1 MIRLIVIRIFESVFR
16 NFYIIIA
23 PLIFVPLIAVAI
35 QLVKDP
41 SYLSGATVQ
50 IRYNYEISK
59 VIGYEKFGTSPKDPS
74 ERMVWELQELL
85 QTDAFAD
92 KVLANV
98 NFENS
103 WGVSQISNSPSVQR
117 EFLRDN
123 VQLQPTGIRQ
133 VAILAYMPTEESAV
147 QVINSIYDEYL
158 NHQITTIGGS
168 GRDLVNFMNIYLD
181 AKTDQKNSV
190 QQELEAYLASHPED
204 ASFDRREIEQTQ
216 ISLMTAIL
224 DDLVGDIEYTKDILD
239 LGLLLEST
247 SERYFRET
255 FLLLDAPFQ
264 PISMTTITKKVSNVI
279 QSVAIGFVLSIMTM
293 GAFVIFDRRIT
304 LPLDLSNTTELPLLT
319 MVPMENAQQK
329 QRYQIR
335 ARSRGYYQRLV
346 IRIKKWVL
354 ATDQPQP
361 KSRKKRPANRDL
373 NTLRR

>member
-181 AKTDQKNSV
+181 AKTDQKN
-190 QQELEAYLASHPED
+190 
-204 ASFDRREIEQTQ
+204 
-216 ISLMTAIL
+216 
-224 DDLVGDIEYTKDILD
+224 
-239 LGLLLEST
+239 
-247 SERYFRET
+247 
-255 FLLLDAPFQ
+255 
-264 PISMTTITKKVSNVI
+264 
-279 QSVAIGFVLSIMTM
+279 
-293 GAFVIFDRRIT
+293 
-304 LPLDLSNTTELPLLT
+304 
-319 MVPMENAQQK
+319 
-329 QRYQIR
+329 
-335 ARSRGYYQRLV
+335 
-346 IRIKKWVL
+346 
-354 ATDQPQP
+354 
-361 KSRKKRPANRDL
+361 
-373 NTLRR
+373 